1 MFALSFQ
8 LGHIHAFRHR
18 NSTVDEQL
26 RMRESNS
33 AEVALHSTAVSEF
46 VLQRGEMPNIE
57 TVQLIQIL
65 ILHNLNTDD
74 G

>member
-46 VLQRGEMPNIE
+46 VLQRGEMPHKHRNRS
-57 TVQLIQIL
+57 T
-65 ILHNLNTDD
+65 HPNTHIAQSQHR
-74 G
+74 